1 MARRTRRRRLAVA
14 VLPAV
19 ATAVALATG
28 VGQAS
33 ANTTTTTFTYT
44 DNSNLT
50 HTCTINLTR
59 TYPFGG
65 DNQVGEGGTSTSG
78 GLDCTDGV
86 ISYIGAT
93 WNDPDG
99 ESMFAV
105 ENSDGQSTTRRYA
118 PIGSDFVTQHKR
130 LPGRLHLRGQPQ
142 VGPGRGRGAPQ
153 GPSPRRSGG
162 R

>member
-1 MARRTRRRRLAVA
+1 MARRTRRKRLAVA
-14 VLPAV
+14 VLPAA

-65 DNQVGEGGTSTSG
+65 DSQVGEGGTSTSG

-118 PIGSDFVTQHKR
+118 PIGSNFVTQHKVDFTGV
-130 LPGRLHLRGQPQ
+130 PDGC
-142 VGPGRGRGAPQ
+142 Q
-153 GPSPRRSGG
+153 GDCIFEASRK
-162 R
+162 